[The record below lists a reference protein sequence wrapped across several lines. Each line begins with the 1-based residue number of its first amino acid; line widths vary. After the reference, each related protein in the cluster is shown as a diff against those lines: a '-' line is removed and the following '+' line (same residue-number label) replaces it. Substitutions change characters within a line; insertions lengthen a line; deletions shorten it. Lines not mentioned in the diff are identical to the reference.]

1 MKPAKFAYARP
12 QELSELTEILHSEG
26 EGARILAGG
35 LSLGAMLNM
44 RLVTPRLLVDIN
56 HVEALQ
62 RTQIAGDYVQTGAL
76 VRQADALISPEIA
89 RDVPL
94 LRAALGHVGHFQ
106 TRSRG
111 TLAGSIAHADPSA
124 ELPLALAVLG
134 GAIEL
139 ASHRRSRVVNADG
152 FFLSPLRTAR
162 RQDEAVTAIRWPK
175 RRDDERFSFKE
186 FALRAG
192 DYAVVAVACKARVT
206 KGIVEELRL
215 GFAGVADT
223 PILLDVSF
231 ARGERTSETLAD
243 AASARTKTL
252 EPTADLHA
260 SRDYR
265 RQLAAVL
272 AKAALMDVFAPNLES
287 VP

>member
-12 QELSELTEILHSEG
+12 QELSDLTEILHSEG

-44 RLVTPRLLVDIN
+44 RLVTPRLLIDIN
-56 HVEALQ
+56 HVETLQ

-76 VRQADALISPEIA
+76 VRQADALVSPEIA

-94 LRAALGHVGHFQ
+94 LRAALAHVGHFQ

-124 ELPLALAVLG
+124 ELPLALTVLG

-139 ASHRRSRVVNADG
+139 ASRRRSRVVNADA

-175 RRDDERFSFKE
+175 RRNDERFAFRE

-192 DYAVVAVACKARVT
+192 DYAVVAVACKARIA
-206 KGIVEELRL
+206 KGVVEELRL

-231 ARGERTSETLAD
+231 AWGERTSESLAD
-243 AASARTKTL
+243 AASARTKAL

-272 AKAALMDVFAPNLES
+272 AKAALMDVFATSLES
-287 VP
+287 AS

>member
-1 MKPAKFAYARP
+1 MKPAKFAYAQPR
-12 QELSELTEILHSEG
+12 ELNELTDILQSEG
-26 EGARILAGG
+26 DGARILAGG

-44 RLVTPRLLVDIN
+44 RLVTPRLVVDIN
-56 HVEALQ
+56 HVQSLQ
-62 RTQIAGDYVQTGAL
+62 RTQVAADYVQTGAL
-76 VRQADALISPEIA
+76 VRQADALASAELA
-89 RDVPL
+89 RHVPL
-94 LRAALGHVGHFQ
+94 LRAALSHVGHFQ

-124 ELPLALAVLG
+124 ELPLALTVLG

-139 ASHRRSRVVNADG
+139 ASRRHSRIVNAED

-162 RQDEAVTAIRWPK
+162 RQNEVVTAIRWPK
-175 RRDDERFSFKE
+175 RGNDERFAFRE

-192 DYAVVAVACKARVT
+192 DYAVVAVACKARIA
-206 KGIVEELRL
+206 KGVVQDLRI

-223 PILLDVSF
+223 PILLDVSS
-231 ARGERTSETLAD
+231 AIGERTSESLAE
-243 AASARTKTL
+243 AVSSRTKAL

-265 RQLAAVL
+265 RQLAGVL
-272 AKAALMDVFAPNLES
+272 TKSALLDVFKPSLETVS
-287 VP
+287 

>member
-12 QELSELTEILHSEG
+12 RELSELTDVLQSEG

-44 RLVTPRLLVDIN
+44 RLVMPRLVVDIN
-56 HVEALQ
+56 HVQSLDK
-62 RTQIAGDYVQTGAL
+62 TQLAADYVETGAL
-76 VRQADALISPEIA
+76 VRQADALVSPELA
-89 RDVPL
+89 HEVPL
-94 LRAALGHVGHFQ
+94 LRAALAHVGHFQ

-124 ELPLALAVLG
+124 ELPLALTVLG

-139 ASHRRSRVVNADG
+139 ASHRRSRIVNASE

-162 RQDEAVTAIRWPK
+162 RQNEVITAIRWPK
-175 RRDDERFSFKE
+175 RGNGERFAFRE

-192 DYAVVAVACKARVT
+192 DYAIVAVACKARIV
-206 KGIVEELRL
+206 KGVVEELRL
-215 GFAGVADT
+215 GLAGVADT
-223 PILLDVSF
+223 PILLDASS
-231 ARGERTSETLAD
+231 AIGERISGSLAE
-243 AASARTKTL
+243 AVSSRTKSL

-260 SRDYR
+260 SREYR
-265 RQLAAVL
+265 RQLAGVMT
-272 AKAALMDVFAPNLES
+272 KCALLDVFQPSLETVS
-287 VP
+287 